1 MRALLSKV
9 MTCSMVAGAALLV
22 SACGGKGE
30 EATNNEANMDLTN
43 VETGN
48 EPSVMESTNATDN
61 MGMAT
66 ENAMTNTSETGNSA
80 ATNGM

>member
-9 MTCSMVAGAALLV
+9 MTSSMVVGAALLV
-22 SACGGKGE
+22 AACGGKGE
-30 EATNNEANMDLTN
+30 EATNNEAAMDLTN

-61 MGMAT
+61 MGMVTENVTTNAT
-66 ENAMTNTSETGNSA
+66 ESSNSA